1 MKRAVSLSLI
11 LFILI
16 SLSACTSPKDL
27 HGAWYSDSQGVRNA
41 IQFSENIEGKNGFI
55 WAVYNI
61 EEDSIESNNTGFYY
75 ISGDKIIFDSG
86 TDSEPVELTFKLDG
100 DTLTLSSDT
109 ATLTLKRY
117 VLEGE

>member
-1 MKRAVSLSLI
+1 MKRSVSLLLSLVFFV
-11 LFILI
+11 LLC
-16 SLSACTSPKDL
+16 SCTSPKDL

-86 TDSEPVELTFKLDG
+86 TDSEPMELTFELNG

-109 ATLTLKRY
+109 ATLTLTRY
-117 VLEGE
+117 LIEE